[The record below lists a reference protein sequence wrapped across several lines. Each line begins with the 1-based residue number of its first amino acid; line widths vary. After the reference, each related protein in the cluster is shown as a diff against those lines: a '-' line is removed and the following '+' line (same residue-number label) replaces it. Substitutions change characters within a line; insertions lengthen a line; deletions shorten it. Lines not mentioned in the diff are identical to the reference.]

1 MFKTILSSILLLVFL
16 YNPLHAEVTGKV
28 VNYKSGGTSLIG
40 YIAYDNSIKGKRPGV
55 IVVPDWWG
63 HSDFARNRARAL
75 AKLGYTAMVMDMVG
89 GGMYAETVPKAK
101 KLMNTDMVGGGMY
114 AETVPKAK
122 KLMNTVTSNPKT
134 TKARFIA
141 TKKILSRH
149 KTVNGKIAAI
159 GYSLGGLVVLEMAR
173 IGVDVDGVVSIWG
186 VIGKANKSAR
196 KDNVKASVL
205 VLQAATDGWAPKEAV
220 TALKT
225 EMANAGANFKIITY
239 PNTKHGF
246 TRPDA
251 DKRAAK
257 DNLPL
262 KYDAAADKKSWNDLS
277 RFPIID
283 IVSLT
288 SPLIIL

>member
-101 KLMNTDMVGGGMY
+101 KLMNT
-114 AETVPKAK
+114 
-122 KLMNTVTSNPKT
+122 VTSNPKT

-141 TKKILSRH
+141 TKKLLSRH
-149 KTVNGKIAAI
+149 KTVNGKIAGI
-159 GYSLGGLVVLEMAR
+159 GNG
-173 IGVDVDGVVSIWG
+173 
-186 VIGKANKSAR
+186 
-196 KDNVKASVL
+196 
-205 VLQAATDGWAPKEAV
+205 
-220 TALKT
+220 
-225 EMANAGANFKIITY
+225 TY
-239 PNTKHGF
+239 
-246 TRPDA
+246 RC
-251 DKRAAK
+251 
-257 DNLPL
+257 
-262 KYDAAADKKSWNDLS
+262 
-277 RFPIID
+277 
-283 IVSLT
+283 
-288 SPLIIL
+288 

>member
-101 KLMNTDMVGGGMY
+101 ELMN
-114 AETVPKAK
+114 A
-122 KLMNTVTSNPKT
+122 VTSNPKT

-141 TKKILSRH
+141 TKKLLSRH

-173 IGVDVDGVVSIWG
+173 TGVDVDGVVSIWG
-186 VIGKANKSAR
+186 VIGKANKPAR
-196 KDNVKASVL
+196 KGNVKTNIL

-220 TALKT
+220 AALKT

-251 DKRAAK
+251 DIRAAK

-277 RFPIID
+277 RFLQI
-283 IVSLT
+283 SFR
-288 SPLIIL
+288 